1 MSVTKQEANFL
12 KDILAKHLDDY
23 VEGLVREDNN
33 RDKVMDHMMQNRDI
47 GKSLIEKASEVKRR
61 ATRKSDTPYF
71 TNRETYAIIGRYKTD
86 YTMNEVLDKVTVDIP
101 KKRFTLLSSEGS
113 AKVIDCDNGDEFMR
127 ILDVVRDTCLNGEV
141 VYV

>member
-1 MSVTKQEANFL
+1 MTFHMSVTKQEANFL

-71 TNRETYAIIGRYKTD
+71 TN
-86 YTMNEVLDKVTVDIP
+86 
-101 KKRFTLLSSEGS
+101 
-113 AKVIDCDNGDEFMR
+113 
-127 ILDVVRDTCLNGEV
+127 
-141 VYV
+141 

>member
-23 VEGLVREDNN
+23 VEEMVKED

-71 TNRETYAIIGRYKTD
+71 TN
-86 YTMNEVLDKVTVDIP
+86 
-101 KKRFTLLSSEGS
+101 
-113 AKVIDCDNGDEFMR
+113 
-127 ILDVVRDTCLNGEV
+127 
-141 VYV
+141 

>member
-1 MSVTKQEANFL
+1 MSVSKQEANFL
-12 KDILAKHLDDY
+12 IDILAKHLDDY

-71 TNRETYAIIGRYKTD
+71 TN
-86 YTMNEVLDKVTVDIP
+86 
-101 KKRFTLLSSEGS
+101 
-113 AKVIDCDNGDEFMR
+113 
-127 ILDVVRDTCLNGEV
+127 
-141 VYV
+141 

>member
-47 GKSLIEKASEVKRR
+47 GKSLIEKAAAVKLR
-61 ATRKSDTPYF
+61 ATRRRDTPYF
-71 TNRETYAIIGRYKTD
+71 TT
-86 YTMNEVLDKVTVDIP
+86 
-101 KKRFTLLSSEGS
+101 
-113 AKVIDCDNGDEFMR
+113 
-127 ILDVVRDTCLNGEV
+127 
-141 VYV
+141 

>member
-1 MSVTKQEANFL
+1 MTFHMSVTKQEANFL

-33 RDKVMDHMMQNRDI
+33 RDKVMDHMLENRDI

-71 TNRETYAIIGRYKTD
+71 TN
-86 YTMNEVLDKVTVDIP
+86 
-101 KKRFTLLSSEGS
+101 LS
-113 AKVIDCDNGDEFMR
+113 
-127 ILDVVRDTCLNGEV
+127 
-141 VYV
+141 